1 MRLIHI
7 EMDQN
12 CAVEKNHLYPE
23 NPKRINRLYR
33 EIPAILLVGKPG
45 TFINTIASY
54 KRLAKGAVCAT
65 STSGRVYC
73 TREFRDQLP
82 PTYRDLRFLGQPKR
96 PSQHGRCEA

>member
-12 CAVEKNHLYPE
+12 CAVEENHLFSE
-23 NPKRINRLYR
+23 SPKRINRLYR
-33 EIPAILLVGKPG
+33 EIPAILLVGKPE

-54 KRLAKGAVCAT
+54 RRLTKGAVCA
-65 STSGRVYC
+65 TSGRVYC

-82 PTYRDLRFLGQPKR
+82 PSYGDLEFLGQPKR
-96 PSQHGRCEA
+96 PS